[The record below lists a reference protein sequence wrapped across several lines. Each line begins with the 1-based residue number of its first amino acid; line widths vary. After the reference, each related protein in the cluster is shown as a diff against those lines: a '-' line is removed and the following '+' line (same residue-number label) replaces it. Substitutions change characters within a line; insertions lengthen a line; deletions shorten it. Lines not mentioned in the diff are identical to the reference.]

1 MAKDTGHY
9 HYDSYPI
16 VSKQN
21 NAVISN
27 SLKRDTSKPR
37 KPDEI
42 TSCKCFGTKK
52 SKRKAFVTGLV
63 TNLGICVLLFG
74 YTLIGSIVFLTIE
87 GGESIQQQTLAT
99 ISNINKHKRILNNS
113 LEIKAKT
120 DEARAR
126 TVETIWDITVNLN
139 ILYRDNWTK
148 LASQEINKFQKEIIK
163 SLEEELSHT
172 YVIPERKST
181 NKYPQ
186 EFQWTFAKAFL
197 YSLTVLTT
205 IGYGSIAPRT
215 TLGKAVTIGYAI
227 LGIPLTLLYLS
238 SVGSIL
244 SRIARGVFSRA
255 LCCCLCSNCGY
266 CCYDEKRMAE
276 KEKKMKRKRQQK
288 ELQQQL
294 ALQEPFYVRANPTIT
309 QNATHNNL
317 HSPVKDESMSEAD
330 NESKASMH
338 GLSILAPVLLCLII
352 MFIYICLG
360 TFALY
365 NLQNWSVLDG
375 FYFCFMSLTTIGF
388 GDMVPGFEIYNQ
400 SYSEITVWFC
410 SLYIMS
416 GMALTAMCFS
426 VVHDEIIHR
435 LRHQERNFRNL
446 NSDSCLDDF
455 NSVDP
460 YNLPS

>member
-1 MAKDTGHY
+1 MFRIA
-9 HYDSYPI
+9 
-16 VSKQN
+16 N
-21 NAVISN
+21 
-27 SLKRDTSKPR
+27 
-37 KPDEI
+37 
-42 TSCKCFGTKK
+42 
-52 SKRKAFVTGLV
+52 LV
-63 TNLGICVLLFG
+63 N
-74 YTLIGSIVFLTIE
+74 
-87 GGESIQQQTLAT
+87 
-99 ISNINKHKRILNNS
+99 R
-113 LEIKAKT
+113 
-120 DEARAR
+120 
-126 TVETIWDITVNLN
+126 
-139 ILYRDNWTK
+139 
-148 LASQEINKFQKEIIK
+148 
-163 SLEEELSHT
+163 
-172 YVIPERKST
+172 
-181 NKYPQ
+181 
-186 EFQWTFAKAFL
+186 
-197 YSLTVLTT
+197 
-205 IGYGSIAPRT
+205 YGSIAPRT

-309 QNATHNNL
+309 QNNL
-317 HSPVKDESMSEAD
+317 HSPTKEDNTSEVD

-360 TFALY
+360 TLALY

-400 SYSEITVWFC
+400 NHSEVTVWFC

-435 LRHQERNFRNL
+435 LRHQERNFRSL
-446 NSDSCLDDF
+446 NSDGCLDDF
-455 NSVDP
+455 NSTPNNLYQRNMTEETLLSSGGTPTSIIDLGHELNPIGIKIPETLDP
-460 YNLPS
+460 PPITGVYTLPEEPEAETNLEDTA